1 MGNLIP
7 GAALPQTL
15 GRNDLVHALN
25 FFKTRTLDSSLGAVE
40 IEGKNVKLSDVG
52 GTGVG
57 GGWSDFLVSGTN
69 FVPVVAFFLIG
80 SLESFHFPRGAV
92 LFWRADKRRNLPSDP
107 GLQGHTKV

>member
-1 MGNLIP
+1 MEMGNLIP

-25 FFKTRTLDSSLGAVE
+25 LFKTRTLDSSLGAVG

-57 GGWSDFLVSGTN
+57 GGGGVISWC
-69 FVPVVAFFLIG
+69 PVQIL
-80 SLESFHFPRGAV
+80 SLWLHSF
-92 LFWRADKRRNLPSDP
+92 
-107 GLQGHTKV
+107 